1 MDMDS
6 AVAVGVDTVDMAN
19 NKLAKNEL
27 MVLIIKIQ
35 SSTAR

>member
-1 MDMDS
+1 MDIDMDS
-6 AVAVGVDTVDMAN
+6 AVAVDTVDMAN

>member
-1 MDMDS
+1 MVS
-6 AVAVGVDTVDMAN
+6 AVAVDTVDMAN

>member
-1 MDMDS
+1 MDS
-6 AVAVGVDTVDMAN
+6 AVAVDVDTVDMAN